1 MYAAFM
7 VEPPRDSGSRT
18 WSPAAVRQ
26 LQHSSGDACRAPT
39 ALYGGPRAWTRE
51 LELVKTHNFAY
62 DTGCPVLAIRFTEG
76 AVDGLSRKPGGLAHG
91 SPYSVVQYPVP
102 RFGPRYEIPVSTALE
117 RPIAQAV
124 PPGQP
129 QSVARIADCLFPA
142 YTLDGGRVH
151 LAGCV
156 LEDRLIV
163 RLRGCLESRPLEL
176 FVDGEGRDL
185 SPELVAALAVPDA
198 VPVERAPPLAARQM
212 DQFLAQGLALVQQRL
227 PTDVD
232 FQIVSITAIWCKHAE
247 GKLRFTFGEA
257 SADLPFAG
265 WAQTLE
271 PPPFVCPYSGQQGFR
286 IAATDD
292 GRVTLAD
299 RIVRCEET
307 GRRTLV
313 ENLVLC
319 AVTGRR
325 VLAGLTAVC
334 PVTGQQV
341 LRRTLVACTMC
352 GQHVSPAAIK
362 KERCAACRSLRAV
375 SKADPRMARLLDE
388 HPELDRWRWWR
399 IAETR
404 EVHILHGSRWLG
416 QMLVVVDKGT
426 LEIKLLATG
435 NRLVPHWN
443 FIDREQHEHVLR
455 E

>member
-1 MYAAFM
+1 MKTYDF
-7 VEPPRDSGSRT
+7 VYDIDRPVPTIGHGEDGVYVLTPR
-18 WSPAAVRQ
+18 
-26 LQHSSGDACRAPT
+26 L
-39 ALYGGPRAWTRE
+39 GGWGRR
-51 LELVKTHNFAY
+51 
-62 DTGCPVLAIRFTEG
+62 
-76 AVDGLSRKPGGLAHG
+76 

-102 RFGPRYEIPVSTALE
+102 QFAPRYEIPVSTALE

-124 PPGQP
+124 PPGRP
-129 QSVARIADCLFPA
+129 QTVVRIADRLFPA

-185 SPELVAALAVPDA
+185 SPALVDTLGIQSA
-198 VPVERAPPLAARQM
+198 VPVEKAPPLAARQV
-212 DQFLAQGLALVQQRL
+212 DQFLAHGLALVQQRL

-232 FQIVSITAIWCKHAE
+232 FHIVSLTAIWCKYAE

-257 SADLPFAG
+257 SADLPFGG

-271 PPPFVCPYSGQQGFR
+271 APPFVCPYSGQQGFHL
-286 IAATDD
+286 AATDD
-292 GRVTLAD
+292 GRVTLAE
-299 RIVRCEET
+299 RIDRCEET
-307 GRRTLV
+307 GRRTLA
-313 ENLVLC
+313 ENLVHC

-325 VLAGLTAVC
+325 VLAELAAVC
-334 PVTGQQV
+334 PVTGKQV
-341 LRRTLVACTMC
+341 LRRALVACAMC
-352 GQHVSPAAIK
+352 GQQVSPAAIK
-362 KERCAACRSLRAV
+362 KERCAACRGLRSA

-404 EVHILHGSRWLG
+404 EVHILQGSGWLS
-416 QMLVVVDKGT
+416 QILVVVDKNT
-426 LEIKLLATG
+426 LELKLLATG
-435 NRLVPHWN
+435 SRLLPHWN
-443 FIDREQHEHVLR
+443 FADPEQHAHVLR